1 MKTERLILIGLVILG
16 LALVVASFGF
26 FSPHYRQAPIKAPV
40 VNVGS
45 GLAFPGASI
54 GDVYAIFSA
63 PGTSQVQLPNYPFEI
78 SLFEGPSGSSIFI
91 GGYLFAS
98 GPINFTISSLLPGR
112 PDIFRVQNVSSLIY
126 LAPNAYFPWFY
137 QITWENCNTEP
148 IIVIGNNF
156 ALDPLMPSFNFL
168 NSNIVLALG
177 LSALGLLFLASAI
190 VKLKVENRGWLILPK
205 SYRNT
210 YDVLNASLTVWDRV
224 FPEVTLT
231 FAFLASL
238 QIVII
243 SLARGFNQIINFEL
257 LSLINPFYSPF
268 YRNYPLLQV
277 TTFSIPFIYILV
289 VIFSFLLTLVAD
301 GVAIKCAYDQLT
313 EKKNTLRK
321 NLKIA
326 ARFSGKMLGASVLLS
341 MILIAGLI
349 VFVVPGIYLA
359 ITLSLI
365 LQVIIIERTTITKA
379 IARSIELTR
388 GKRLDTFKLLIYG
401 STIAISTLLLAY
413 LIAFKIAPTVP
424 TIITPGDY
432 FNTNSITSL
441 ITFLPS
447 IIGFALIIGSMTAI
461 TIPLFRIIMT
471 TWYHYLNKQNQ
482 NTAI

>member
-1 MKTERLILIGLVILG
+1 MKINRLMLIGLVILG
-16 LALVVASFGF
+16 LALVVISIGIFD
-26 FSPHYRQAPIKAPV
+26 PHYRQAPIKAPV
-40 VNVGS
+40 VNIGS

-54 GDVYAIFSA
+54 GDFYAIFSA

-78 SLFEGPSGSSIFI
+78 LLFGGPAGSSIFI
-91 GGYLFAS
+91 GGYFFAS
-98 GPINFTISSLLPGR
+98 CPINFTISSLLPGR
-112 PDIFRVQNVSSLIY
+112 PEIFRVQNSSSLIY
-126 LAPNAYFPWFY
+126 LAPNAYYPWFY
-137 QITWENCNTEP
+137 QIMWENSNTEP

-156 ALDPLMPSFNFL
+156 ALDPITPSFNL
-168 NSNIVLALG
+168 NSNFVLGLG
-177 LSALGLLFLASAI
+177 LSALGLLVFASGVI
-190 VKLKVENRGWLILPK
+190 TLKVENKGQLKLPK
-205 SYRNT
+205 AYRNT
-210 YDVLNASLTVWDRV
+210 FDVLNASLTVWNKV
-224 FPEVTLT
+224 FPKVTLT

-238 QIVII
+238 QIVIV

-268 YRNYPLLQV
+268 YRNYLLLQV
-277 TTFSIPFIYILV
+277 ITFTIPFIYILV
-289 VIFSFLLTLVAD
+289 VIFSFLLTLIAE
-301 GVAIKCAYDQLT
+301 GVAIKYAYDQLT
-313 EKKNTLRK
+313 QKEDSLQE
-321 NLKIA
+321 NLKVA
-326 ARFSGKMLGASVLLS
+326 ASLSGKMLGASVLLS
-341 MILIAGLI
+341 MVLIAGLI

-359 ITLSLI
+359 VTLSLI
-365 LQVIIIERTTITKA
+365 IQVIIIERTTITKA

-388 GKRLDTFKLLIYG
+388 GKRLDTFKLLIFG

-471 TWYHYLNKQNQ
+471 TWYHYLNKQNR